1 MLSHNKEWGPGRWQ
15 SIHVTAAS
23 AVTTEKFKNFCEWI
37 RDQIDH
43 LPCSECTEHAKEYLQ
58 SNPPE
63 KAEDAFIWTWR
74 FHNTVNRR
82 LDKPEMEYTTAKQI
96 YLEGGMKTCDS
107 GCDEGKKKEAD
118 KLNYRSSRS

>member
-1 MLSHNKEWGPGRWQ
+1 MISSNKEWGPGRWQ

-23 AVTTEKFKNFCEWI
+23 SVTSQKFRIFCEWI

-43 LPCSECTEHAKEYLQ
+43 LPCSECTDHAKEYLEH
-58 SNPPE
+58 NPPE
-63 KAEDAFIWTWR
+63 KSEDAFIWTWR

-96 YLEGGMKTCDS
+96 YLEGGLKVCS
-107 GCDEGKKKEAD
+107 EGCDEGKKKEAD
-118 KLNYRSSRS
+118 KLKYRTSRT